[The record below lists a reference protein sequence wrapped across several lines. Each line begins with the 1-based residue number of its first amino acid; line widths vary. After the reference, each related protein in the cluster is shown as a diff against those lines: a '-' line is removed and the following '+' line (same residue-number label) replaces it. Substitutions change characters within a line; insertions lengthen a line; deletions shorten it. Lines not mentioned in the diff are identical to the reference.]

1 MLAFRDFPGHV
12 KLMLLTARSRVNGSE
27 MEQIRSL
34 AGGLGA
40 GEWDEF
46 LAVTG
51 HHRISSLVYENLDRV
66 RPEGVPGRVREALR
80 VRARLNA
87 MEALRAAAEI
97 RTITERFRAAEIEIT
112 VLKGVPLSQV
122 LFGSPNARHVGDI
135 DMLVAEDRLAE
146 QVELLD
152 EVGYSRIN
160 PPGKL
165 TERRI
170 ESYVAFWKDFTFAKR
185 ESDFELDLHWRLFN
199 NRFHAA
205 NAMVQQADY
214 TSVEVYGVRMRV
226 FSLRDQFLYIA
237 AHGIA
242 DAWTYLKSLAD
253 VGGFLKMFTQEELE
267 GALTRAEELGVL
279 PQISAAVHLSNDWM
293 GTQAASAKLLP
304 ATDRIAKDVRGRTT
318 DSLLRHNFLPHR
330 SHTSPAKW
338 LGLEF
343 ALVPGVRSFVEMA
356 LRFVWRPRIWSRI
369 DLPDRLFWAYPV
381 VGLLMLPRNQRM
393 VDPESV
399 ASPVAAGQSQAAP
412 RTPLESPKVAGTSG
426 VSKSPPKT

>member
-12 KLMLLTARSRVNGSE
+12 QLMLLTARSRLNSSE
-27 MEQIRSL
+27 MDQIRAL

-40 GEWDEF
+40 GAWDEF

-66 RPEGVPGRVREALR
+66 RPEGVPSYVREELR
-80 VRARLNA
+80 VRARVNA
-87 MEALRAAAEI
+87 LEALRAAAEI
-97 RTITERFRAAEIEIT
+97 QTITEKFAAAGIAMT

-135 DMLVAEDRLAE
+135 DLLIAEEGLNE
-146 QVELLD
+146 QIELLD
-152 EVGYSRIN
+152 ELGYTRIN
-160 PPGKL
+160 PPGRL
-165 TERRI
+165 TKRRL
-170 ESYVAFWKDFTFAKR
+170 ESYVTFWKDFTFAKR
-185 ESDFELDLHWRLFN
+185 DSDFEIDLHWRLFN

-205 NAMVQQADY
+205 NSMLQHAEY
-214 TSVEVYGVRMRV
+214 TSMEIFGVPMRV
-226 FSLRDQFLYIA
+226 FSLTDQFVYIA

-253 VGGFLKMFTQEELE
+253 VGAFLKMFTQDELE
-267 GALTRAEELGVL
+267 TALVRAEELGML
-279 PQISAAVHLSNDWM
+279 PQISAAIHLSSDWM
-293 GTQAASAKLLP
+293 GTKALSAKLLP
-304 ATDRIAKDVRGRTT
+304 VTDEIARNVRGRTT
-318 DSLLRHNFLPHR
+318 DSLLRHNFQPHR

-343 ALVPGVRSFVEMA
+343 TLVPGVRSFVEMA
-356 LRFVWRPRIWSRI
+356 MRFVWRPRIWSRV
-369 DLPDRLFWAYPV
+369 DLPDGLFWAYPL
-381 VGLLMLPRNQRM
+381 VGLLMLPRNQTL
-393 VDPESV
+393 VDHETAFPLV
-399 ASPVAAGQSQAAP
+399 AGQSQAAP

>member
-1 MLAFRDFPGHV
+1 
-12 KLMLLTARSRVNGSE
+12 MLLTARSRLSSIE
-27 MEQIRSL
+27 MEQIRAL

-66 RPEGVPGRVREALR
+66 RPEGVPGRVRKELR

-97 RTITERFRAAEIEIT
+97 RTITERFAAAGIGIT

-122 LFGSPNARHVGDI
+122 LFGNPNARHVGDI
-135 DMLVAEDRLAE
+135 DMLVAEQRLPE

-152 EVGYSRIN
+152 QLGYTRIN

-205 NAMVQQADY
+205 NAMVEQAEY
-214 TSVEVYGVRMRV
+214 TSMEIYGVPMRV

-253 VGGFLKMFTQEELE
+253 VGAFLKMFTQDELE
-267 GALTRAEELGVL
+267 TALARAEELGVL
-279 PQISAAVHLSNDWM
+279 PQISAAIHLSNDWM
-293 GTQAASAKLLP
+293 GTEATSAKLLP
-304 ATDRIAKDVRGRTT
+304 ATDHIAEDVRERTT
-318 DSLLRHNFLPHR
+318 ESLLRHNFRPHR

-343 ALVPGVRSFVEMA
+343 ALVPGLRSFVEMA

-381 VGLLMLPRNQRM
+381 VGLLMLPRNQTM
-393 VDPESV
+393 L
-399 ASPVAAGQSQAAP
+399 AAGHSQAAP

-426 VSKSPPKT
+426 VAKSPPKT